1 MEDAFA
7 KRKKWELEMANSEIL
22 DVKMLQHRG
31 PSIPTLEP
39 QVDSMTKSFPGLFCS
54 YFQQYI
60 TWYLLGHII
69 SCTFMY
75 SGYLFKIYL
84 AWEREK
90 FIGLCILSSNICWSL
105 LILAQL
111 YFWICW
117 HKFLLCYLLSF
128 GISRYFLTILLER
141 G

>member
-60 TWYLLGHII
+60 TWYLLGHVI

-84 AWEREK
+84 AWERERNLLVYVSWTV
-90 FIGLCILSSNICWSL
+90 IYVGLFSYWLSYTFESADINSYCVI
-105 LILAQL
+105 
-111 YFWICW
+111 F
-117 HKFLLCYLLSF
+117 YLLGSPDTF
-128 GISRYFLTILLER
+128 
-141 G
+141 